1 MSETDEN
8 SQVTEGKDYTAQIK
22 SQQEEWD
29 ALGED
34 GQKNLME
41 QKEALEADDAE
52 SAAII
57 KEHLI
62 QHNENKKNPAYLVRG
77 AELMCSQGSN
87 KRMMNLSPCHGVY
100 IKAHAVVHE
109 LDCIQG
115 DEENITWFGICTS
128 GGNWRQS
135 RSSL

>member
-1 MSETDEN
+1 MSETDKTT
-8 SQVTEGKDYTAQIK
+8 QAGEGKDYTAQIK

-34 GQKNLME
+34 AQEALLE
-41 QKEALEADDAE
+41 QKEALEAEDADEEE

-57 KEHLI
+57 KEHLT

-100 IKAHAVVHE
+100 IKAHAVVHG
-109 LDCIQG
+109 L
-115 DEENITWFGICTS
+115 
-128 GGNWRQS
+128 
-135 RSSL
+135 

>member
-41 QKEALEADDAE
+41 QKEALEAEDA
-52 SAAII
+52 
-57 KEHLI
+57 
-62 QHNENKKNPAYLVRG
+62 
-77 AELMCSQGSN
+77 
-87 KRMMNLSPCHGVY
+87 
-100 IKAHAVVHE
+100 
-109 LDCIQG
+109 
-115 DEENITWFGICTS
+115 DEEESSITKTRRILPIWYGEQ
-128 GGNWRQS
+128 N
-135 RSSL
+135 

>member
-1 MSETDEN
+1 MSETDKTT
-8 SQVTEGKDYTAQIK
+8 QAGEGKDYAAQIK

-34 GQKNLME
+34 AQEALME
-41 QKEALEADDAE
+41 QKEALEAEDADEEE

-77 AELMCSQGSN
+77 
-87 KRMMNLSPCHGVY
+87 
-100 IKAHAVVHE
+100 
-109 LDCIQG
+109 
-115 DEENITWFGICTS
+115 
-128 GGNWRQS
+128 GGTDVQPGKQ
-135 RSSL
+135 